1 MAASDPYAIVLNPAD
16 LRSRRQRANLTYR
29 GLAAAIHSPGSWSS
43 LRRLEIP
50 VERGGRHTLSV
61 DRAIRI
67 GLALGIPIPELHHW
81 FEFRGV
87 DARAA

>member
-1 MAASDPYAIVLNPAD
+1 MTADGYAIVRDQAG
-16 LRSRRQRANLTYR
+16 LRLKRERAGLTYR
-29 GLAAAIHSPGSWSS
+29 ALAAAIHSPNSWSA

-50 VERGGRHTLSV
+50 VEKGGRRTLSV

-67 GLALGIPIPELHHW
+67 GLALGVPVPELHLW

-87 DARAA
+87 DARVA